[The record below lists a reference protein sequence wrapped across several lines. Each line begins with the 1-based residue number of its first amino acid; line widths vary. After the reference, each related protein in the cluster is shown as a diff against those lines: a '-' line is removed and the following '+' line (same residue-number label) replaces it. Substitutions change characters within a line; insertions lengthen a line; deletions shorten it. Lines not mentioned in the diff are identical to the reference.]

1 MTSKHLHAKA
11 LFLYLGAAGL
21 LSAAVSCSKSGGN
34 NVSQAQRQVA
44 NAVKPGNISGTVKGT
59 FLQDSVYYVTGDI
72 VVNKGD
78 TIVFQPGAKIYIMG
92 NYNFWLHGNI
102 SSVGTKSDPVWFTVQ
117 GQQKFDNPNEDPLQ
131 DPAYK
136 GLWGGFQGD
145 STTSFMIFKYT
156 HIEFNGGIYGTAQT
170 VGTSNG
176 GYSPSIGANNING
189 ILDVEDCWFYGCI
202 DGKAAISVQGG
213 NFNIMRNIFEKVGI
227 VGSECI
233 VVNSG
238 STGNIGF
245 NLMMGGCSNGIKIW
259 SKGTTYQDSVCAYN
273 NTIVNG
279 GYRRYFYG
287 GAGNSL
293 GRGGSI
299 DIEQNGKALIYNNMI
314 VNCRVGLRIVGTGT
328 YQGNALVVADTA
340 HLYYG
345 NNYEYGDSLVI
356 ANQFYPPG
364 LLTKPQPTDIPKPS
378 SFLPVGYALGDNYD
392 GTPVVAVG
400 NPKFVNYSLPI
411 NLTAAGAYATLDRL
425 AYVTGSDFHLQAG
438 SPAIGKGN
446 TSFTISKTNIPI
458 NANFGAT
465 AINLPGADIGCYQTN
480 GSGMTN

>member
-1 MTSKHLHAKA
+1 MTRKRLRVEK
-11 LFLYLGAAGL
+11 LFLYTGIVSLLFAG
-21 LSAAVSCSKSGGN
+21 VSCSKSGSS

-59 FLQDSVYYVTGDI
+59 FLQDSTYYVTGDI

-78 TIVFQPGAKIYIMG
+78 TIVFQPGAKIYITG

-102 SSVGTKSDPVWFTVQ
+102 SSVGTKADPVWFTVQ
-117 GQQKFDNPNEDPLQ
+117 NQQKFDNPSEDPLQ

-170 VGTSNG
+170 DGTVNG
-176 GYSPSIGANNING
+176 GYSPSIGAYNING
-189 ILDVEDCWFYGCI
+189 FLDVEDSWFYGCI

-213 NFNIMRNIFEKVGI
+213 NYNIMRNTFEKVGI
-227 VGSECI
+227 VGSEC
-233 VVNSG
+233 VVINSG
-238 STGNIGF
+238 TTGNVAY
-245 NLMMGGCSNGIKIW
+245 NLIMGGCSNGVKIW
-259 SKGTTYQDSVCAYN
+259 SKGTTYQDSACVYN
-273 NTIVNG
+273 NTILNC

-299 DIEQNGKALIYNNMI
+299 DIEQNGKALIYNNLL
-314 VNCRVGLRIVGTGT
+314 VNDRVGLRVVGTGT
-328 YQGNALVVADTA
+328 YLGNALVVADTA

-345 NNYEYGDSLVI
+345 NNYNYGDSLVI
-356 ANQFYPPG
+356 TDQLYPPG
-364 LLTKPQPTDIPKPS
+364 LLTKPEPTDIPSPS
-378 SFLPVGYALGDNYD
+378 SFLPVGYAIGDNYD
-392 GTPVVAVG
+392 GTSIVGVG
-400 NPKFVNYSLPI
+400 NPKFVNYPLPI

-425 AYVTGSDFHLQAG
+425 AYVTGFDFHLQSG

-446 TSFTISKTNIPI
+446 TSFSIAKTNIPI
-458 NANFGAT
+458 DPNFGAT
-465 AINLPGADIGCYQTN
+465 SIDLPGADIGCYQSN
-480 GSGMTN
+480 GNGLKN